1 MTYWLIK
8 SEPEEYSYL
17 RLEQEEKV
25 VWDGVKNALA
35 LINMRQMMQ
44 GDLAFFYHTGT
55 QRQIVGIVQIIC
67 APYPDPALSDP
78 KRVVVD
84 LVPVRRLAKPV
95 KLAEIKQ
102 DSAFEGFDLVR
113 MSRLSV
119 MPVSE
124 AYWQRILQLAGE
136 V

>member
-35 LINMRQMMQ
+35 LINMRQMVS

-55 QRQIVGIVQIIC
+55 QRQIVGIVQMIS
-67 APYPDPALSDP
+67 AAYPDPALSDP

-102 DSAFEGFDLVR
+102 DSAFAGFDLVR